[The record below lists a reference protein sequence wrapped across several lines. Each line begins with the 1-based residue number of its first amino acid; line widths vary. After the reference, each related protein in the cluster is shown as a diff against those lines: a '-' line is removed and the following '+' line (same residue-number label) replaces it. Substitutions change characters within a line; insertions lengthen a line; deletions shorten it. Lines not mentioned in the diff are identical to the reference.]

1 MRSLSSSIERI
12 KDFYDVI
19 VIGSGYGGGIAASRL
34 SRAGKRVCVLER
46 GKELRPGEYPNTALA
61 LVKQVQSDLRLARL
75 GLSTGLFDVR
85 YNPDINVVIGC
96 GLGGTSLINAAIAL
110 RPDPRI
116 FSDAAWPTEIRHDIE
131 IERYFDYAEAM
142 LKPTLYPDDYPRLP
156 KLDALELCAEV
167 LQQPFGRVPIMVNF
181 RDLENG
187 MNHVGVEQG
196 PCVNCGDCVS
206 GCNYGAKN
214 TVLMN
219 YLPDAVNHGAE
230 IYTEISARR
239 IERRGRNWRVQC
251 MNPDGDQARSLDADI
266 VILAAGTL
274 GSTEILLRSAQTGL
288 PLSGKLGSRFSANG
302 DTVGFAYNTDHVIR
316 GVGFGAHA
324 PGEAKP
330 VGPCSTGIM
339 DLRDGRAVQDGM
351 IVVDGVIPGAVAAFL
366 PALLAAGAKLTG
378 TDTDSGWRD
387 ELNELAREVES
398 KLFGARAGA
407 IENTLFYLVVSQD
420 DAGGEMYLER
430 DRLRI
435 RWPGVGRQ
443 TPFEKA
449 SEQMRDATQTLGG
462 TYIPNPVWNEF
473 TNHNLVTG
481 HPLGGCA
488 MADDAAH
495 GVVNH
500 KGQVYDTATGT
511 SVHRGLCVMD
521 GAVVP
526 RSLGVNPALTISAL
540 AERSCHYL
548 ARDHGWTI
556 RYELN

>member
-1 MRSLSSSIERI
+1 MKRLSWPAERI
-12 KDFYDVI
+12 KESYEVV

-34 SRAGKRVCVLER
+34 SRAGKHVCVLER
-46 GKELRPGEYPNTALA
+46 GKELHPGDFPNTAAA
-61 LVKQVQSDLRLARL
+61 LVSQVQSDLPLTHL
-75 GLSTGLFDVR
+75 GSGSALFDVR
-85 YNPDINVVIGC
+85 YNSDINVVIGC

-116 FSDAAWPTEIRHDIE
+116 FTDAAWPGEIRQDSE
-131 IERYFDYAEAM
+131 MGRYFDHAEAM
-142 LKPTLYPDDYPRLP
+142 LKPNRYPDGYPRLP
-156 KLDALELCAEV
+156 RLDAMEHCAEA
-167 LQQPFGRVPIMVNF
+167 LQQSFARVPVMINF
-181 RDLENG
+181 RRLENG
-187 MNHVGVEQG
+187 LNHVGAKQE

-230 IYTEISARR
+230 IYTEISARNV
-239 IERRGRNWRVQC
+239 ERHLGNWRVEC
-251 MNPDGDQARSLDADI
+251 IGSHADRTLTIDADI

-274 GSTEILLRSAQTGL
+274 GSTEILLRSARRGL
-288 PLSGKLGSRFSANG
+288 PLSDTLGSRFSTNG
-302 DTVGFAYNTDHVIR
+302 DTVGFAYNADHVIR
-316 GVGFGAHA
+316 GVGFGMHQ
-324 PGEAKP
+324 PDSTKP

-351 IVVDGVIPGAVAAFL
+351 IVVDGAFPGAVAAFL

-387 ELNELAREVES
+387 KLNELAREFDS
-398 KLFGARAGA
+398 KLIGARTGA
-407 IENTLFYLVVSQD
+407 IENTLFFLVVSHD
-420 DAGGEMYLER
+420 DARGEMYLEH

-443 TPFEKA
+443 LPFAKA
-449 SEQMRDATQTLGG
+449 SDQLRDATRALGG
-462 TYIPNPVWNEF
+462 TYIPNPVWNEL

-488 MADDAAH
+488 MADDAAR

-500 KGQVYDTATGT
+500 KGEVYNAATAT
-511 SVHRGLCVMD
+511 SVHRGLYVMD

-526 RSLGVNPALTISAL
+526 CSLGVNPALTISAL
-540 AERSCHYL
+540 AERSCHHL
-548 ARDHGWTI
+548 AQDYGWI
-556 RYELN
+556 LSY